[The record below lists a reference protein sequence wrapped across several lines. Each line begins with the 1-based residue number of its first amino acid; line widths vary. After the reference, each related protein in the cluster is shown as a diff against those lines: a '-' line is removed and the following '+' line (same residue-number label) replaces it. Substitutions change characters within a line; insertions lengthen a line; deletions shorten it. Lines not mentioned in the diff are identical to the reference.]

1 MNKST
6 PDESAEQMAE
16 AIDALRPTPGR
27 VLIVARGGHPVWTSL
42 ADHCGLRGWNV
53 VHRTLADDDRRWAPP
68 VPDSLEAHVEFRG
81 ERIGCDLV
89 VYHDPFGGHE
99 SPEGGPEALR
109 RLCGSGIAFVSVD
122 FPHGLADP
130 SLAASLEA
138 VYLRALATPV
148 AALRSRADRLAATL
162 ADADSIE
169 VRFGGDCVLYV
180 QRPWNLRTDFG
191 SAQVDLPILQ
201 LPLGEV
207 WIACRPESVRGDLE
221 VQDGPGADA
230 PRRFTVEEGRLREP
244 RSGRFADLR
253 PVVEIGFGV
262 NPDARWLPM
271 TCLGEKAAGSMHV
284 GFGDNTLIGGE
295 VADDRHYDLPLPR
308 SAQVKLVTAARG
320 AEAVAP

>member
-1 MNKST
+1 MNGSN
-6 PDESAEQMAE
+6 PDDAAEQMAE
-16 AIDALRPTPGR
+16 AIDGLRPTPGR
-27 VLIVARGGHPVWTSL
+27 LLIVARGVHPVWTNL
-42 ADHCGLRGWNV
+42 ADRCRLRGWTV
-53 VHRTLADDDRRWAPP
+53 VQRTLAVDDRRWAPP
-68 VPDSLEAHVEFRG
+68 VPDGLAAHVEFQG

-89 VYHDPFGGHE
+89 VYHDPFGGNE
-99 SPEGGPEALR
+99 SQVGGPVSLR
-109 RLCGSGIAFVSVD
+109 RLCGGGIAFVSVD

-130 SLAASLEA
+130 VLAASLEA

-148 AALRSRADRLAATL
+148 AALRDRADRLASTL

-169 VRFGGDCVLYV
+169 VHFGDRRVLHV
-180 QRPWNLRTDFG
+180 RGPWNLRTDFG
-191 SAQVDLPILQ
+191 SAQADLPILQ

-221 VQDGPGADA
+221 VQDGPGVNG

-271 TCLGEKAAGSMHV
+271 TSLGEKAAGSMHV
-284 GFGDNTLIGGE
+284 GFGDNVLIGGD

-308 SAQVKLVTAARG
+308 SAQVKLMTAARG
-320 AEAVAP
+320 AEAVAL